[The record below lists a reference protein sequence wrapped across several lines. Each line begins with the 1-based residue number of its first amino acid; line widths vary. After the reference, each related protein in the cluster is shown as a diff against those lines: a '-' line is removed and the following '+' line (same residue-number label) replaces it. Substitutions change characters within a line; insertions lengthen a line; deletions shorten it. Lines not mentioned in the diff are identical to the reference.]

1 MPVCDV
7 VVVGSYPPLPGPA
20 TAATLAAVR
29 RAWDD
34 GRSVRVVS
42 YRTGAADLA
51 VPVAGPLAGRRLQQV
66 RRHYGGPPAVVL
78 VVQEGAPFT
87 DLRAPQQLATATGLA
102 LALASFRRATLVVAE
117 DPGIMAPSMWALVAA
132 ARECVVGS
140 EEAARQLHQRYR
152 VPLSAISVEEA
163 EVYPPLAAGV
173 EARTTGLYDPAGARG
188 VAVVGMPV
196 GSLTERLRSRGRL
209 VKARLPGRL
218 RRA

>member
-1 MPVCDV
+1 M
-7 VVVGSYPPLPGPA
+7 VVGSYPPLPGPA

-66 RRHYGGPPAVVL
+66 HRHYGGPPAVVL

-87 DLRAPQQLATATGLA
+87 DLRGPQQLATAAGLA
-102 LALASFRRATLVVAE
+102 LALRSFRRATLVIGE
-117 DPGIMAPSMWALVAA
+117 DPGVMAPSMWVLFAA
-132 ARECVVGS
+132 ARQCVVSS
-140 EEAARQLHQRYR
+140 EEAARQFHQRYR
-152 VPLSAISVEEA
+152 VPFSAISVEEG
-163 EVYPPLAAGV
+163 ERYPPLAPGV
-173 EARTTGLYDPAGARG
+173 EASTTGLYDPGDARG
-188 VAVVGMPV
+188 VAVVGAPA
-196 GSLTERLRSRGRL
+196 GTLTERLRSRARRVQGRL
-209 VKARLPGRL
+209 PARL